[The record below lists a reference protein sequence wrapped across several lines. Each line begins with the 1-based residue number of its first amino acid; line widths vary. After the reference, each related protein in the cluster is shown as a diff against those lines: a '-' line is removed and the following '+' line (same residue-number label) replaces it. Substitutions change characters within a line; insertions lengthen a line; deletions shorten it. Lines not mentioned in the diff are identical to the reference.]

1 MAEKKTTQTKAS
13 MRNGR
18 ATKGG
23 AVYNANHNTLES
35 IRRDQPHI
43 DAQKFEL
50 NRYWK
55 FEQKDR
61 TFSIKKIDGGKG
73 GFDARKHELAIYEKL
88 YGDGLAARNERY
100 TREGHKDRCQT
111 IKNLYSNPKTAPL
124 ETIFQIGNSQMILD
138 GVMGPEEM
146 KQKLTAAWDKTMR
159 QVVSMGK
166 GMVIPL
172 DAALHCEEAVPHI
185 HFRAALGAR
194 DRYGHFVPN
203 QSAALKAMGFDGRNP
218 DTGKKDRYHNPLVA
232 YTDRVREIF
241 YTITVPATL
250 EAGQSGTVTANGAW
264 HSGQVLK
271 VSVPESIAVSYN
283 GQSIDVGVTF
293 DDINQRG
300 NDISVMNITKDI
312 SLEDVSATFG
322 TWTGVIEYN
331 VEVAELITF
340 SISKRGLDDER
351 TYYAEDGMTYLDW
364 INSDYN
370 TDGYIQFNGM
380 LAIYHND
387 ENGDRQL
394 YRNDRPGG
402 QMTSVGSAI
411 IKQGASTELYTV

>member
-1 MAEKKTTQTKAS
+1 M
-13 MRNGR
+13 
-18 ATKGG
+18 
-23 AVYNANHNTLES
+23 
-35 IRRDQPHI
+35 
-43 DAQKFEL
+43 
-50 NRYWK
+50 
-55 FEQKDR
+55 
-61 TFSIKKIDGGKG
+61 KKILS
-73 GFDARKHELAIYEKL
+73 LA
-88 YGDGLAARNERY
+88 LA
-100 TREGHKDRCQT
+100 
-111 IKNLYSNPKTAPL
+111 
-124 ETIFQIGNSQMILD
+124 
-138 GVMGPEEM
+138 GVMM
-146 KQKLTAAWDKTMR
+146 F
-159 QVVSMGK
+159 S
-166 GMVIPL
+166 
-172 DAALHCEEAVPHI
+172 ALP
-185 HFRAALGAR
+185 
-194 DRYGHFVPN
+194 
-203 QSAALKAMGFDGRNP
+203 
-218 DTGKKDRYHNPLVA
+218 VA
-232 YTDRVREIF
+232 YAAETQDYTLGTAVSLVGVNDG

-322 TWTGVIEYN
+322 TWTGVIEYD